1 MTALNKQ
8 ALQTERENSLHRLAK
23 NNRENQRTVTVN
35 VGVLKTAIR
44 EINAHVAVNG
54 KGIMT
59 DMTLNALR
67 AAAGIGV
74 KGE

>member
-1 MTALNKQ
+1 MKQ
-8 ALQTERENSLHRLAK
+8 SDLPRCPTCGNMPEYSLKPNH
-23 NNRENQRTVTVN
+23 